1 MHRASP
7 RLAALV
13 VCLLWPSIASSHP
26 LLLPTSENPA
36 GGCGVSRDSSSQSL
50 LLPSVASV
58 GSPDPAAPAS
68 MTAAPAQLQME
79 QALDEMLQ
87 RRNGRVVRWTRQPEL
102 VVLTSVM
109 EYRPGAQ
116 TTYEATSERLDEKEV
131 ADLIGDLTS
140 ALRLLTADTFRQF
153 AGVRLE
159 DAPSG
164 TRVNVLR
171 PGQIV
176 VGRYRG
182 LRDRLNT
189 VGLGGKV
196 AYDAAS
202 IGAGLI
208 LLDRDYDRSSV
219 LRRLLRTHELGH
231 ALGYR
236 HVESSSSIMNPRIGA
251 EPTDV
256 DRHAALVA
264 FQGMAAASV
273 SCPTS

>member
-1 MHRASP
+1 M
-7 RLAALV
+7 
-13 VCLLWPSIASSHP
+13 
-26 LLLPTSENPA
+26 
-36 GGCGVSRDSSSQSL
+36 
-50 LLPSVASV
+50 
-58 GSPDPAAPAS
+58 S
-68 MTAAPAQLQME
+68 MTTAPAQLQME

-116 TTYEATSERLDEKEV
+116 TTYEATSEVLGEQEIN
-131 ADLIGDLTS
+131 DLIGDLTT
-140 ALRLLTADTFRQF
+140 ALRLLTADTFKHF
-153 AGVRLE
+153 AVVRLE

-176 VGRYRG
+176 VGRYLG

-202 IGAGLI
+202 VGAGLI
-208 LLDRDYDRSSV
+208 LLDRDYDRRSS

-236 HVESSSSIMNPRIGA
+236 HVESSSSIMNPRIGS

-256 DRHAALVA
+256 DRRAALVA
-264 FQGMAAASV
+264 FEGMAAAPAV